1 MTDRIVDNPL
11 EASHPRWGFAE
22 VIWLCLPAVLTILN
36 STLLRFVDGVM
47 VSEVSQDALTAQY
60 AGGLSSFVVESFFF
74 GMLGILNTFVSQSLG
89 RGKHKR
95 CGRYAWAGLRMAV
108 IFGTVTIPMF
118 IFAPQVMGL
127 LDHEPQVR
135 VLETMYFR
143 YMLIGICLVCPLR
156 VIDQFFYGIHKPKI
170 VFFTAL
176 IGNLFNVAVNY
187 VLIYGKLGFPAL
199 GLKGAAI
206 GSILSWMLM
215 LTLQTSIFF
224 RRKYHVQYGTRNWH
238 LKGRHLY
245 GRILRLGW
253 PSGVQFIN
261 SMFCWTF
268 FTVYLIGKLG
278 PIYLAANSIV
288 MRFGEVT
295 IMPIIG
301 IGTATTAIVGRY
313 IGKGQPDIAR
323 QRIHT
328 ALVVAVIY
336 LLVAAS
342 LLLIFHQP
350 MLRLM
355 MASETNSKGVVYPH
369 DQLVATAVTLML
381 MLFGFQLA
389 DTICIIYCHALRG
402 AGDTHF
408 AMVAEGVLT
417 WVFEV
422 GCAYFIV
429 RHYPHWG
436 PAGPY
441 AAAAMY
447 LICLAVVCS
456 WRFERQKWKHI
467 NIFGPRNPTIVAAE
481 PIQSE
486 PGI

>member
-11 EASHPRWGFAE
+11 EATPLRWGFAE
-22 VIWLCLPAVLTILN
+22 VIWLCLPAVLTMLN

-206 GSILSWMLM
+206 GSILDL
-215 LTLQTSIFF
+215 LPTEVP
-224 RRKYHVQYGTRNWH
+224 RAVWH
-238 LKGRHLY
+238 AE
-245 GRILRLGW
+245 
-253 PSGVQFIN
+253 
-261 SMFCWTF
+261 
-268 FTVYLIGKLG
+268 
-278 PIYLAANSIV
+278 LAPQ
-288 MRFGEVT
+288 GE
-295 IMPIIG
+295 
-301 IGTATTAIVGRY
+301 
-313 IGKGQPDIAR
+313 
-323 QRIHT
+323 
-328 ALVVAVIY
+328 ALVW
-336 LLVAAS
+336 
-342 LLLIFHQP
+342 
-350 MLRLM
+350 
-355 MASETNSKGVVYPH
+355 TNSPPR
-369 DQLVATAVTLML
+369 VALGRTV
-381 MLFGFQLA
+381 
-389 DTICIIYCHALRG
+389 H
-402 AGDTHF
+402 
-408 AMVAEGVLT
+408 
-417 WVFEV
+417 
-422 GCAYFIV
+422 
-429 RHYPHWG
+429 
-436 PAGPY
+436 
-441 AAAAMY
+441 
-447 LICLAVVCS
+447 
-456 WRFERQKWKHI
+456 
-467 NIFGPRNPTIVAAE
+467 
-481 PIQSE
+481 
-486 PGI
+486 